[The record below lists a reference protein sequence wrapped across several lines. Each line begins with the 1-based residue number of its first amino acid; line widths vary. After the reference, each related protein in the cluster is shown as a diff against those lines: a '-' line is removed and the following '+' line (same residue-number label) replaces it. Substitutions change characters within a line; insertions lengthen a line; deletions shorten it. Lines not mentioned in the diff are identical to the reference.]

1 MPWGNYP
8 GFPKSKRGALAY
20 YAGVLSTVEEEN
32 GTLRMIR
39 SYLSYNNIF
48 SNLGFDSGTV
58 IDKISNGISGLEIVN
73 NPSLVPGDF
82 CAATIS
88 AQKIQDEFNIIDDA
102 SKFTKLEQM
111 MILSLKSVIDVSNLN
126 LNKEV
131 GFIISTTKGN
141 IDVLEKE
148 SDFPESR
155 AYLSELG
162 RILQVYFGFEN
173 DPIVVS
179 NACVSGVLAISIAK
193 RFIVQGKYK
202 HIFICSGDLVS
213 KFTLG
218 GFYSFQALA
227 AEPCKPYDQDRTGIN
242 LGEVAASILVTSS
255 ADNLPAEAVEILGD
269 STCND
274 ANHISGPSRT
284 GEGLVRSVKNALK
297 EANIKAAEVDYIS
310 AHGTATPF
318 NDEMEAIAFNRL
330 GMETIPLNSLKGY
343 FGHTLGAS
351 GLIETIVGMHSLKQN
366 TIFASKG
373 TERLGVSKP
382 LAVIKH
388 KTTKTLNNFL
398 KTASGFGGCNTA
410 IVFKK
415 VNT

>member
-1 MPWGNYP
+1 M
-8 GFPKSKRGALAY
+8 SK
-20 YAGVLSTVEEEN
+20 T
-32 GTLRMIR
+32 
-39 SYLSYNNIF
+39 YLSYNNIL
-48 SNLGFDSGTV
+48 SNLGFTSQAVVDN
-58 IDKISNGISGLEIVN
+58 ISNEISGVQKIN
-73 NPSLVPGDF
+73 NQSLLPESF
-82 CAATIS
+82 CASMIS
-88 AQKIQDEFNIIDDA
+88 SEELIE
-102 SKFTKLEQM
+102 KFKEISDPSRYTKLEQM
-111 MILSLKSVIDVSNLN
+111 MILSLKEVIEASKIKIDE
-126 LNKEV
+126 KV
-131 GFIISTTKGN
+131 GLIVSTTKGN
-141 IDVLEKE
+141 IDVLEKD
-148 SDFPESR
+148 SSFSESR
-155 AYLSELG
+155 SYLSELG
-162 RILQVYFGFEN
+162 KTIQEYFSIKNEA
-173 DPIVVS
+173 IVVS
-179 NACVSGVLAISIAK
+179 NACVSGVLAISVAK
-193 RFIVQGKYK
+193 RFIAAGKYK
-202 HIFICSGDLVS
+202 HVFIVSGDLVT
-213 KFTLG
+213 KFIVS
-218 GFYSFQALA
+218 GFNSFQALS
-227 AEPCKPYDQDRTGIN
+227 AEPCKPYDSDRIGIN
-242 LGEVAASILVTSS
+242 LGEAAASVLVT
-255 ADNLPAEAVEILGD
+255 AEDTNLAEEAVEILGD